1 LMFLEKDPAMKK
13 IPLTF
18 ALLAS
23 ALMIPSMATAQK
35 IPRPLN
41 PAVVKQQVKA
51 EKLAR
56 KMQIKQDL
64 AAAKAAVKR
73 GKPFVKRQQEQVR
86 QASKNEVNAFKA
98 RMASKARLIG
108 AKTAYEASSSPQ
120 NLARWQAA
128 SADYRPKKAAHEDA
142 KAIRQQAQGGL
153 TKIKAQQ
160 QNAAANLIKAQFA
173 SVRGPAKAGRPAY
186 SQYATL
192 PLAPAPASYG
202 VYGSAA
208 GILAMSG
215 LPQRTHAY
223 ASAADVANMKAY
235 ADGGTPKLTQGQ
247 QVSAGYGLLP
257 PPQGASPYGVGPA
270 PQVPFRV
277 RQNAN
282 EANTNPP
289 GNQGQ

>member
-86 QASKNEVNAFKA
+86 QASKNEVNAFK
-98 RMASKARLIG
+98 
-108 AKTAYEASSSPQ
+108 
-120 NLARWQAA
+120 ARWQAA